1 MEYIIR
7 ILNSFTQEILK
18 MEKGMVQVYIFRI
31 NFKKLNNN
39 NKKFKNTFTDN
50 FIKEL
55 VLDMEY

>member
-1 MEYIIR
+1 
-7 ILNSFTQEILK
+7 